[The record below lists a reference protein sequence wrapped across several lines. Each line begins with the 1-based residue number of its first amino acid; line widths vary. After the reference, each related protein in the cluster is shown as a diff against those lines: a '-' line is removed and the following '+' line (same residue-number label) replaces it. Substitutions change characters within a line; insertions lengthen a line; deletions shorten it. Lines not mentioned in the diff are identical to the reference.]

1 MIGGADHV
9 FRGVAALVVLHYRMC
24 TYLSPI
30 ANFICLNLKKKIYW
44 YCTTMIGGEDH
55 VLREAAAL
63 IASTSAKYIIA
74 SSEMSRNF
82 KFFINM

>member
-1 MIGGADHV
+1 
-9 FRGVAALVVLHYRMC
+9 
-24 TYLSPI
+24 
-30 ANFICLNLKKKIYW
+30 
-44 YCTTMIGGEDH
+44 MIGGEDH

>member
-1 MIGGADHV
+1 
-9 FRGVAALVVLHYRMC
+9 
-24 TYLSPI
+24 
-30 ANFICLNLKKKIYW
+30 
-44 YCTTMIGGEDH
+44 MIGGEDH

-82 KFFINM
+82 KFFINMWFVTLVESSHCESNVYKPRITVQNYVH